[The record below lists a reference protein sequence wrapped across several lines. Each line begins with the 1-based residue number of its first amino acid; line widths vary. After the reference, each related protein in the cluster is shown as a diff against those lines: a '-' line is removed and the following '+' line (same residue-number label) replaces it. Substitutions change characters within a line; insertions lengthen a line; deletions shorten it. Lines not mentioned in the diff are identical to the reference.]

1 MWTFRCGGGVGCRCH
16 VIYSLKSL
24 RKWTFRLH
32 PSWTWRTTCKGN
44 FPVERVAVRDCRTQ
58 ASRFPQKKCPTWQR
72 CTTVPHFVNIT
83 FPISSLSAIAG
94 RDYVESH
101 RRDLS
106 KKFEI
111 FRWKEP
117 KANMC
122 TAPMEFMK
130 NNSRF
135 SFWFLRPA
143 PRTCC
148 DPFWLA
154 LFQSL
159 KYSQLITSRNGAQR
173 LPVLLVSAPHA
184 DESIGNYGHRY
195 GPLVVRAGNCDVL
208 ASYYTCIS
216 PAISCEF
223 YSPVPLKSLFHS
235 LGLCDHHR

>member
-1 MWTFRCGGGVGCRCH
+1 MERAKSKYVHCPHGV
-16 VIYSLKSL
+16 Y
-24 RKWTFRLH
+24 
-32 PSWTWRTTCKGN
+32 
-44 FPVERVAVRDCRTQ
+44 E
-58 ASRFPQKKCPTWQR
+58 
-72 CTTVPHFVNIT
+72 
-83 FPISSLSAIAG
+83 
-94 RDYVESH
+94 
-101 RRDLS
+101 
-106 KKFEI
+106 
-111 FRWKEP
+111 
-117 KANMC
+117 
-122 TAPMEFMK
+122 

-235 LGLCDHHR
+235 LGLCDDHRNTENLIIILKLNPLN